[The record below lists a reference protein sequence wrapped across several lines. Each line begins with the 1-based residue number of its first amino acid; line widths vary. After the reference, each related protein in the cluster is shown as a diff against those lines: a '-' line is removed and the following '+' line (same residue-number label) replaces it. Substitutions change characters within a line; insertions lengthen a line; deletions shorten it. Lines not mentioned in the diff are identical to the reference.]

1 MFCIEK
7 GVFGVFVRLG
17 GDLLSRALRHST
29 IGAEVFNG
37 RVRNGIGF
45 WALRH
50 SHQVEQAHLFFVN
63 WSFLI
68 CLAFALDALFART
81 LPPVGGALSQD
92 KAFVTPDGIT
102 DIGK

>member
-1 MFCIEK
+1 MFA
-7 GVFGVFVRLG
+7 RPG

-50 SHQVEQAHLFFVN
+50 SHQVEQTHLLFLVN
-63 WSFLI
+63 WSF
-68 CLAFALDALFART
+68 CYASRAA
-81 LPPVGGALSQD
+81 PQKS
-92 KAFVTPDGIT
+92 
-102 DIGK
+102 

>member
-7 GVFGVFVRLG
+7 GFDRLVRSG

-50 SHQVEQAHLFFVN
+50 SHQIKQTCLLYFVN
-63 WSFLI
+63 WSFDDLQH
-68 CLAFALDALFART
+68 LVLRL
-81 LPPVGGALSQD
+81 
-92 KAFVTPDGIT
+92 
-102 DIGK
+102 